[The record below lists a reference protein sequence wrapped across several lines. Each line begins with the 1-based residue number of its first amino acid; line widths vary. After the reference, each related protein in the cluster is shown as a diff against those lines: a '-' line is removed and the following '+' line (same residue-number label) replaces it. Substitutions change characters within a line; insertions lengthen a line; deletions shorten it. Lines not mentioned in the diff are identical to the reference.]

1 MRGSVRSV
9 VVAWSGC
16 EDSFSALFSVCNER
30 FPPKDVR
37 RRSVNWTHGTVGE
50 TLTGKTDTRS
60 RILDIAEAAVLEK
73 GFEATSIEEIVAG
86 AEISRGGFFYHFKD
100 KNALARAMLERY
112 IEVEN
117 ALYDDLFARARELND
132 DPLHC
137 MLIGLKLLAEMLE
150 EMPTGHPGCV
160 IASTAYQ
167 DRLFD
172 EGVRDLNRQA
182 ILGWRK
188 RFRGMFEDIAD
199 VYQPREE
206 INLDAL
212 GDMVSGVVEGGLVLQ
227 RALREHNNASE
238 QIMLFRTYL
247 KLLFS
252 PK

>member
-1 MRGSVRSV
+1 M
-9 VVAWSGC
+9 AQ
-16 EDSFSALFSVCNER
+16 
-30 FPPKDVR
+30 
-37 RRSVNWTHGTVGE
+37 
-50 TLTGKTDTRS
+50 KTDTRS

-86 AEISRGGFFYHFKD
+86 AEISRGGFFYHFRD
-100 KNALARAMLERY
+100 KNALAHAMLERY
-112 IEVEN
+112 IDNEN

-150 EMPTGHPGCV
+150 DMPSGHPGCV
-160 IASTAYQ
+160 IAATAYQ

-188 RFRGMFEDIAD
+188 RFRGMFEEITE
-199 VYQPREE
+199 VYDLREPV
-206 INLDAL
+206 NLDAL
-212 GDMVSGVVEGGLVLQ
+212 GDMVSGVAEGGLILQ
-227 RALREHNNASE
+227 RALREHKNASE

-247 KLLFS
+247 KILFV
-252 PK
+252 PKRD

>member
-1 MRGSVRSV
+1 MDQR
-9 VVAWSGC
+9 
-16 EDSFSALFSVCNER
+16 
-30 FPPKDVR
+30 
-37 RRSVNWTHGTVGE
+37 
-50 TLTGKTDTRS
+50 TDTRS

-117 ALYDDLFARARELND
+117 AMYDELFARARELND

-150 EMPTGHPGCV
+150 DMPKGHPGCV
-160 IASTAYQ
+160 IAATAYQ

-172 EGVRDLNRQA
+172 AGVRELNRQA

-188 RFRGMFEDIAD
+188 RFRRMFEEIAE
-199 VYQPREE
+199 VYEPREPV
-206 INLDAL
+206 NLDAL

-252 PK
+252 PKI

>member
-1 MRGSVRSV
+1 MDQKV
-9 VVAWSGC
+9 
-16 EDSFSALFSVCNER
+16 
-30 FPPKDVR
+30 
-37 RRSVNWTHGTVGE
+37 
-50 TLTGKTDTRS
+50 DTRS

-112 IEVEN
+112 IEAEE

-150 EMPTGHPGCV
+150 DMPSGHPGCV

-172 EGVRDLNRQA
+172 KGVRDLNRQA

-188 RFRGMFEDIAD
+188 RFRGMFEEISESYDTR
-199 VYQPREE
+199 QPVD
-206 INLDAL
+206 LDAL
-212 GDMVSGVVEGGLVLQ
+212 GDMVSSVVEGGLVLQ

-238 QIMLFRTYL
+238 QIMLFRTFL
-247 KLLFS
+247 KLLFV
-252 PK
+252 PKT

>member
-1 MRGSVRSV
+1 M
-9 VVAWSGC
+9 AQ
-16 EDSFSALFSVCNER
+16 
-30 FPPKDVR
+30 
-37 RRSVNWTHGTVGE
+37 
-50 TLTGKTDTRS
+50 KTDTRS

-86 AEISRGGFFYHFKD
+86 AEISRGGFFYHFRD
-100 KNALARAMLERY
+100 KNALAHAMLERY
-112 IEVEN
+112 IDNEN

-150 EMPTGHPGCV
+150 DMPSGHPGCV
-160 IASTAYQ
+160 IAATAYQ

-188 RFRGMFEDIAD
+188 RFRGMFEEIAE
-199 VYQPREE
+199 VYDLREPV
-206 INLDAL
+206 NLDAL
-212 GDMVSGVVEGGLVLQ
+212 GDMVSGVAEGGLILQ
-227 RALREHNNASE
+227 RALREHKNASE

-247 KLLFS
+247 KILFV
-252 PK
+252 PKRD

>member
-1 MRGSVRSV
+1 MDQKV
-9 VVAWSGC
+9 
-16 EDSFSALFSVCNER
+16 
-30 FPPKDVR
+30 
-37 RRSVNWTHGTVGE
+37 
-50 TLTGKTDTRS
+50 DTRS

-112 IEVEN
+112 IEAEE

-132 DPLHC
+132 DSLHC

-150 EMPTGHPGCV
+150 DMPSGHPGCV

-172 EGVRDLNRQA
+172 KGVRDLNRQA

-188 RFRGMFEDIAD
+188 RFRGMFEEISESYDTR
-199 VYQPREE
+199 QPVD
-206 INLDAL
+206 LDAL
-212 GDMVSGVVEGGLVLQ
+212 GDMVSSVVEGGLVLQ

-238 QIMLFRTYL
+238 QIMLFRTFL
-247 KLLFS
+247 KLLFV
-252 PK
+252 PKT